1 MDQGVTRALKA
12 FYCANVVRRQT
23 KYIDAGRTTSKINIL
38 EAMRMLVRS
47 WDTVSANTVKNCY
60 REAGILEETQIASI
74 NDEDGLFKL
83 LEENINE
90 LYPHGLV
97 DGDLTVDDYVN
108 IYFEVCTNETSAI
121 TAREILDSILTN
133 DYAQNK
139 EETDEESNYI
149 TPEKPKLSEIA
160 HAIELLE
167 CWSLFGNSGG
177 ETRQSLS
184 LISKRFDKHDLEIII
199 NARFFKKKLKVLLFY
214 KEKNYAASHSKG
226 LLFLYPSS
234 VKN

>member
-47 WDTVSANTVKNCY
+47 WDTVSANTVRNCY

-74 NDEDGLFKL
+74 NDEDDLFKL

-184 LISKRFDKHDLEIII
+184 LISKRFDKHDLEI
-199 NARFFKKKLKVLLFY
+199 KKQL
-214 KEKNYAASHSKG
+214 
-226 LLFLYPSS
+226 
-234 VKN
+234 

>member
-74 NDEDGLFKL
+74 NDEDDLFKL

-108 IYFEVCTNETSAI
+108 IYFEVCTIETSAI

-184 LISKRFDKHDLEIII
+184 LISKRFDKHDLEI
-199 NARFFKKKLKVLLFY
+199 KKQL
-214 KEKNYAASHSKG
+214 
-226 LLFLYPSS
+226 
-234 VKN
+234 

>member
-74 NDEDGLFKL
+74 NDEDDLFKL

-97 DGDLTVDDYVN
+97 DGDLTVDDFVN

-184 LISKRFDKHDLEIII
+184 LISKRFDKHDLEI
-199 NARFFKKKLKVLLFY
+199 KKQL
-214 KEKNYAASHSKG
+214 
-226 LLFLYPSS
+226 
-234 VKN
+234 

>member
-1 MDQGVTRALKA
+1 MDQGVTRALKV

-74 NDEDGLFKL
+74 NDEDDLFKL

-184 LISKRFDKHDLEIII
+184 LISKRFDKHDLEI
-199 NARFFKKKLKVLLFY
+199 KKQL
-214 KEKNYAASHSKG
+214 
-226 LLFLYPSS
+226 
-234 VKN
+234 

>member
-74 NDEDGLFKL
+74 NDEDDLFKL

-167 CWSLFGNSGG
+167 CWSLFGSSGG

-184 LISKRFDKHDLEIII
+184 LISKRFDKHDLEI
-199 NARFFKKKLKVLLFY
+199 KKQL
-214 KEKNYAASHSKG
+214 
-226 LLFLYPSS
+226 
-234 VKN
+234 

>member
-74 NDEDGLFKL
+74 NDEDDLFKL

-149 TPEKPKLSEIA
+149 TPQKPKLSEIA

-184 LISKRFDKHDLEIII
+184 LISKRFDKHDLEI
-199 NARFFKKKLKVLLFY
+199 KKQL
-214 KEKNYAASHSKG
+214 
-226 LLFLYPSS
+226 
-234 VKN
+234 

>member
-12 FYCANVVRRQT
+12 FYCANVVTRQT
-23 KYIDAGRTTSKINIL
+23 KYIEAGRTTSKINIL

-47 WDTVSANTVKNCY
+47 WDAVSANTVKNCY
-60 REAGILEETQIASI
+60 RKAGILEETQIASI
-74 NDEDGLFKL
+74 NDDEDDLFKL

-90 LYPHGLV
+90 LYPRGLV
-97 DGDLTVDDYVN
+97 DRDLTVDDYVN

-121 TAREILDSILTN
+121 PAREILDSILTN

-139 EETDEESNYI
+139 EETDEESNYV
-149 TPEKPKLSEIA
+149 TPEKPKLSAIA

-177 ETRQSLS
+177 KIRQSLS
-184 LISKRFDKHDLEIII
+184 LISNRFDIHDLEI
-199 NARFFKKKLKVLLFY
+199 KKQL
-214 KEKNYAASHSKG
+214 
-226 LLFLYPSS
+226 
-234 VKN
+234 

>member
-47 WDTVSANTVKNCY
+47 WDTVSANTVKNFY

-74 NDEDGLFKL
+74 NDEDDLFKL

-184 LISKRFDKHDLEIII
+184 LISKRFDKHDLEI
-199 NARFFKKKLKVLLFY
+199 KKQL
-214 KEKNYAASHSKG
+214 
-226 LLFLYPSS
+226 
-234 VKN
+234 

>member
-74 NDEDGLFKL
+74 NDEDDLFKL

-97 DGDLTVDDYVN
+97 DGHLTVDDYVN

-184 LISKRFDKHDLEIII
+184 LISKRFDKHDLEI
-199 NARFFKKKLKVLLFY
+199 KKQL
-214 KEKNYAASHSKG
+214 
-226 LLFLYPSS
+226 
-234 VKN
+234 

>member
-74 NDEDGLFKL
+74 NDEDDLFKL

-139 EETDEESNYI
+139 EETDKESNYI

-184 LISKRFDKHDLEIII
+184 LISKRFDKHDLEI
-199 NARFFKKKLKVLLFY
+199 KKQL
-214 KEKNYAASHSKG
+214 
-226 LLFLYPSS
+226 
-234 VKN
+234 

>member
-47 WDTVSANTVKNCY
+47 WDTVSANTVNNCY

-74 NDEDGLFKL
+74 NDEDDLFKL

-184 LISKRFDKHDLEIII
+184 LISKRFDKHDLEI
-199 NARFFKKKLKVLLFY
+199 KKQL
-214 KEKNYAASHSKG
+214 
-226 LLFLYPSS
+226 
-234 VKN
+234 

>member
-47 WDTVSANTVKNCY
+47 WDTVSANTVKNFY

-74 NDEDGLFKL
+74 NDEDDLFKL

-108 IYFEVCTNETSAI
+108 IYFEVCTIETSAI

-184 LISKRFDKHDLEIII
+184 LISKRFDKHDLEI
-199 NARFFKKKLKVLLFY
+199 KKQL
-214 KEKNYAASHSKG
+214 
-226 LLFLYPSS
+226 
-234 VKN
+234 

>member
-74 NDEDGLFKL
+74 NDEDDLFKL

-160 HAIELLE
+160 HAIELFE

-184 LISKRFDKHDLEIII
+184 LISKRFDKHDLEI
-199 NARFFKKKLKVLLFY
+199 KKQL
-214 KEKNYAASHSKG
+214 
-226 LLFLYPSS
+226 
-234 VKN
+234 

>member
-74 NDEDGLFKL
+74 NDEDDLFKL

-97 DGDLTVDDYVN
+97 DGDLTVDDYIN

-184 LISKRFDKHDLEIII
+184 LISKRFDKHDLEI
-199 NARFFKKKLKVLLFY
+199 KKQL
-214 KEKNYAASHSKG
+214 
-226 LLFLYPSS
+226 
-234 VKN
+234 

>member
-74 NDEDGLFKL
+74 NDEDDLFKL

-184 LISKRFDKHDLEIII
+184 LISKRFDKHDLEI
-199 NARFFKKKLKVLLFY
+199 KKQL
-214 KEKNYAASHSKG
+214 
-226 LLFLYPSS
+226 
-234 VKN
+234 

>member
-23 KYIDAGRTTSKINIL
+23 KYIDAGRTTSKIDIL

-74 NDEDGLFKL
+74 NDEDDLFKL

-184 LISKRFDKHDLEIII
+184 LISKRFDKHDLEI
-199 NARFFKKKLKVLLFY
+199 KKQL
-214 KEKNYAASHSKG
+214 
-226 LLFLYPSS
+226 
-234 VKN
+234 

>member
-1 MDQGVTRALKA
+1 MDQGVTRALKV

-38 EAMRMLVRS
+38 EAMRMLVRY

-74 NDEDGLFKL
+74 NDEDDLFKL

-149 TPEKPKLSEIA
+149 TLEKPKLSEIA

-184 LISKRFDKHDLEIII
+184 LISKRFDKHDLEI
-199 NARFFKKKLKVLLFY
+199 KKQL
-214 KEKNYAASHSKG
+214 
-226 LLFLYPSS
+226 
-234 VKN
+234 

>member
-23 KYIDAGRTTSKINIL
+23 KYIDAGRATSKINIL

-74 NDEDGLFKL
+74 NDEDDLFKL

-97 DGDLTVDDYVN
+97 NGDLTVDDYVN

-184 LISKRFDKHDLEIII
+184 LISKRFDKHDLEI
-199 NARFFKKKLKVLLFY
+199 KKQL
-214 KEKNYAASHSKG
+214 
-226 LLFLYPSS
+226 
-234 VKN
+234 